1 MVSEKPYP
9 ISEIIRITGAQHHCR
24 QQNVCG
30 ISRLLTDSRQL
41 INPEETLFFAIK
53 TRKNDGHNFLL
64 TLAEQGVKNF
74 VVTQLPENM
83 DLFAADTNFL
93 RVSDSLEALQKIAAS
108 HRKGFEKP
116 VIGITGS
123 NGKTIIKEWLHQ
135 LLSPDMSVVRSPKSY
150 NSQIGVPLSVW
161 QIEPANDIAIFEAG
175 ISEPGEMTQLQSI
188 IKPTIGIFTNIGPAH
203 GENFIRIEQ
212 KVGEKLKLFTKVD
225 TLVYS
230 PDHAQLQEG
239 IIRSQILHSIKA
251 FTWSKK
257 TEADLRIHNISKSLH
272 HSLLTV
278 EYKNQSF
285 DFQIPFTDSAS
296 VENALHCCSVML
308 LLGYEPVQIA
318 ARMSSLTAVAMR
330 LELKEGLNNCT
341 LINDSYNSD
350 IHSLAIALDFL
361 KQQNQHQ
368 HKTVI
373 LSDILE
379 SGTAEAELYQEVAA
393 LIEAKGVQKFIGIG
407 PSLMRQSGS
416 FRMEKKFYP
425 TTEAFLATITLSEYQ
440 SSSILIKGARIFGF
454 ERISQL
460 LQQKAHETILEINLN
475 HLVSNLN
482 YYRSQLPE
490 GVKVMVMVKA
500 FSYGSGGYEIA
511 NVLQFHHVDY
521 LTVAYADEGVELRKA
536 GIRLPIMVMS
546 PEEHSFDAM
555 LNYDLEPEIF
565 SFRVLGLLEEA
576 IRRIDRDQRRV
587 KIHLKVDTGM
597 RRLGFASEEIAALA
611 ERIKS
616 NPLLEVQSVFSHLAA
631 SENPVHDDFTR
642 RQFSIFDEA
651 CRQLNESLGYSFD
664 RHILNSA
671 GILRFPEAH
680 YEMVRLGIGIYGVAS
695 DGNENDK
702 LETVIAL
709 KSNLSQTRIVPA
721 GESIG
726 YNRRSVVEKDT
737 LTGVVPIGYAD
748 GLPRSLSNGNGHLF
762 IQGKAV
768 PIIGDVCMDMCML
781 DLTDV
786 DAAEGDPVVIFDSQ
800 HSLHAFARAANTI
813 PYEILTRIS
822 RRVKRVYFQ
831 E

>member
-9 ISEIIRITGAQHHCR
+9 ISEITRITGAQHHCQ
-24 QQNVCG
+24 QQNDCG

-175 ISEPGEMTQLQSI
+175 ISEPGEMTQLQNI

-272 HSLLTV
+272 HSRITV

-308 LLGYEPVQIA
+308 LLGYEPGQIA

-425 TTEAFLATITLSEYQ
+425 TTEAFLAAITLSEYQ
-440 SSSILIKGARIFGF
+440 SSSILIKGARVFGF

-482 YYRSQLPE
+482 YYRAQLPE

-651 CRQLNESLGYSFD
+651 CKELNESLGYTFD

-786 DAAEGDPVVIFDSQ
+786 AAAEGDPVVIFDSQ
-800 HSLHAFARAANTI
+800 HSLNAFARAANTI